1 MEKTF
6 ILDLIILQKN
16 YIIYN
21 ICKSVSILY

>member
-6 ILDLIILQKN
+6 ILDLIILKKN